1 MIFLKACRKGGIEGN
16 YLNVINN
23 HFYMRI
29 SIVLMFISIMAFS
42 IIISIMALN
51 AFPLKEWERQQ
62 VLPQHV
68 ALFWGF

>member
-1 MIFLKACRKGGIEGN
+1 
-16 YLNVINN
+16 
-23 HFYMRI
+23 MRI
-29 SIVLMFISIMAFS
+29 NVVLMFISIMAFS